1 MSKSIEQRA
10 VAAVKAVAVARAEVE
25 QLTKAIGAEL
35 AKCPGVKGGLV
46 FVHEPGRTPFQIDP
60 EDITHLKLA
69 YTPEVR
75 DSEFGRHDYMDDD
88 EIDYYL
94 SEECQHCLSAHGLVR
109 QRRIARQKHGRAKAT
124 VTKLGRELMKG
135 GK

>member
-1 MSKSIEQRA
+1 MKSSIEQRA

-25 QLTKAIGAEL
+25 RLTKAIGAEL

-46 FVHEPGRTPFQIDP
+46 LESGWDKDP
-60 EDITHLKLA
+60 NDITHLKLA
-69 YTPEVR
+69 YEPAAS
-75 DSEFGRHDYMDDD
+75 DSQYRQYDYMDDD

-94 SEECQHCLSAHGLVR
+94 SEECRHCLSAHGLVR
-109 QRRIARQKHGRAKAT
+109 QRRIARQKHGRAKSA

-135 GK
+135 GE